1 MNPQETQTYFS
12 AFGFVPE
19 SFFGQLSAPP
29 NLGAM
34 VWEWCTVYTSM
45 FSHGGVFHLLG
56 NMLFLYLFGDNMEDA
71 MGKARYGIFYLSC
84 GLLAALAQGFANPD
98 SPIPM
103 VGASGAISGVMAGYL
118 LLYPR
123 ANVRFFYWFFIFI
136 GSVYLP
142 AYLLLGFWLVEQAIA
157 LPESMQQAGGVA
169 IAAHLGGFG
178 AGLALTPF
186 FKRPG
191 VRCSKADIL
200 VLFLAIFKTCVSLT
214 LLAKPSFR
222 IQKIGQIISNYH
234 QADDL
239 SFLFHGKAYQPSEDR
254 LYEKWLK
261 TGCFTGKE
269 DKQKTPYSIVIPPPS
284 VTGVLTM
291 GTFWSGHPRK
301 TSPTIGAFRRLIR
314 NRPCRN
320 SLRPKLSR
328 RFAKKAGRGRIKD
341 EQLLEHA
348 ALERQAWRHHPSP
361 ITSWD
366 VPVIGTEAFTL
377 DDDYSKA
384 KPL

>member
-1 MNPQETQTYFS
+1 MLLFPYKDDNPTRSFPFVNWFFIGLNLWVFFAWQLPLNPQETQTYFS

-34 VWEWCTVYTSM
+34 AWEWCTVYTSM
-45 FSHGGVFHLLG
+45 FSHGDVFHLLG

-84 GLLAALAQGFANPD
+84 GLLAALAQGLANPD

-157 LPESMQQAGGVA
+157 LPESMQPAGGVA

-186 FKRPG
+186 FKRSG
-191 VRCSKADIL
+191 VRMFQSGYSRP
-200 VLFLAIFKTCVSLT
+200 FS
-214 LLAKPSFR
+214 R
-222 IQKIGQIISNYH
+222 NIQKM
-234 QADDL
+234 
-239 SFLFHGKAYQPSEDR
+239 R
-254 LYEKWLK
+254 
-261 TGCFTGKE
+261 
-269 DKQKTPYSIVIPPPS
+269 
-284 VTGVLTM
+284 
-291 GTFWSGHPRK
+291 
-301 TSPTIGAFRRLIR
+301 
-314 NRPCRN
+314 
-320 SLRPKLSR
+320 
-328 RFAKKAGRGRIKD
+328 
-341 EQLLEHA
+341 
-348 ALERQAWRHHPSP
+348 
-361 ITSWD
+361 
-366 VPVIGTEAFTL
+366 
-377 DDDYSKA
+377 
-384 KPL
+384 

>member
-1 MNPQETQTYFS
+1 MLLFPYKDDNPTRSFPFLNWFFIGLNLWVFFAWQLPLNPQETQAYFS

-34 VWEWCTVYTSM
+34 AWEWCTVYTSM
-45 FSHGGVFHLLG
+45 FSHGDVFHLLG

-84 GLLAALAQGFANPD
+84 GLLAALAQGLANPD

-186 FKRPG
+186 FKRSG
-191 VRCSKADIL
+191 VRMFQSGYSRP
-200 VLFLAIFKTCVSLT
+200 FS
-214 LLAKPSFR
+214 R
-222 IQKIGQIISNYH
+222 NIQKM
-234 QADDL
+234 
-239 SFLFHGKAYQPSEDR
+239 R
-254 LYEKWLK
+254 
-261 TGCFTGKE
+261 
-269 DKQKTPYSIVIPPPS
+269 
-284 VTGVLTM
+284 
-291 GTFWSGHPRK
+291 
-301 TSPTIGAFRRLIR
+301 
-314 NRPCRN
+314 
-320 SLRPKLSR
+320 
-328 RFAKKAGRGRIKD
+328 
-341 EQLLEHA
+341 
-348 ALERQAWRHHPSP
+348 
-361 ITSWD
+361 
-366 VPVIGTEAFTL
+366 
-377 DDDYSKA
+377 
-384 KPL
+384 

>member
-1 MNPQETQTYFS
+1 MLLFPYKDDNPTRSFPFLNWFFIGLNLWVFFAWQLPLNPQETQTYFS

-45 FSHGGVFHLLG
+45 FSHGDVFHLLG

-84 GLLAALAQGFANPD
+84 GLLAALAQGLANPD

-191 VRCSKADIL
+191 VRMFQSGYSRP
-200 VLFLAIFKTCVSLT
+200 FS
-214 LLAKPSFR
+214 R
-222 IQKIGQIISNYH
+222 NIQKM
-234 QADDL
+234 
-239 SFLFHGKAYQPSEDR
+239 R
-254 LYEKWLK
+254 
-261 TGCFTGKE
+261 
-269 DKQKTPYSIVIPPPS
+269 
-284 VTGVLTM
+284 
-291 GTFWSGHPRK
+291 
-301 TSPTIGAFRRLIR
+301 
-314 NRPCRN
+314 
-320 SLRPKLSR
+320 
-328 RFAKKAGRGRIKD
+328 
-341 EQLLEHA
+341 
-348 ALERQAWRHHPSP
+348 
-361 ITSWD
+361 
-366 VPVIGTEAFTL
+366 
-377 DDDYSKA
+377 
-384 KPL
+384 

>member
-1 MNPQETQTYFS
+1 MLLFPYKDDNPTRSFPFLNWFFIGLNLWVFFAWQLPLNPQETQTYFS

-34 VWEWCTVYTSM
+34 AWEWCTVYTSM
-45 FSHGGVFHLLG
+45 FSHGDVFHLLG

-84 GLLAALAQGFANPD
+84 GLLAALAQGLANPD

-186 FKRPG
+186 FKRSG
-191 VRCSKADIL
+191 VRMFQSGYSRP
-200 VLFLAIFKTCVSLT
+200 FS
-214 LLAKPSFR
+214 R
-222 IQKIGQIISNYH
+222 NIQKM
-234 QADDL
+234 
-239 SFLFHGKAYQPSEDR
+239 R
-254 LYEKWLK
+254 
-261 TGCFTGKE
+261 
-269 DKQKTPYSIVIPPPS
+269 
-284 VTGVLTM
+284 
-291 GTFWSGHPRK
+291 
-301 TSPTIGAFRRLIR
+301 
-314 NRPCRN
+314 
-320 SLRPKLSR
+320 
-328 RFAKKAGRGRIKD
+328 
-341 EQLLEHA
+341 
-348 ALERQAWRHHPSP
+348 
-361 ITSWD
+361 
-366 VPVIGTEAFTL
+366 
-377 DDDYSKA
+377 
-384 KPL
+384 

>member
-1 MNPQETQTYFS
+1 MLLFPYKDDNPTRSFPFLNWFFIGLNLWVFFAWQLPLNPQETQTYFS

-34 VWEWCTVYTSM
+34 AWEWCTVYTSM
-45 FSHGGVFHLLG
+45 FSHGDVFHLLG

-84 GLLAALAQGFANPD
+84 GLLAALAQGLANPE

-191 VRCSKADIL
+191 VRMFQSGYSRP
-200 VLFLAIFKTCVSLT
+200 FS
-214 LLAKPSFR
+214 R
-222 IQKIGQIISNYH
+222 NIQKM
-234 QADDL
+234 
-239 SFLFHGKAYQPSEDR
+239 R
-254 LYEKWLK
+254 
-261 TGCFTGKE
+261 
-269 DKQKTPYSIVIPPPS
+269 
-284 VTGVLTM
+284 
-291 GTFWSGHPRK
+291 
-301 TSPTIGAFRRLIR
+301 
-314 NRPCRN
+314 
-320 SLRPKLSR
+320 
-328 RFAKKAGRGRIKD
+328 
-341 EQLLEHA
+341 
-348 ALERQAWRHHPSP
+348 
-361 ITSWD
+361 
-366 VPVIGTEAFTL
+366 
-377 DDDYSKA
+377 
-384 KPL
+384 

>member
-1 MNPQETQTYFS
+1 MLLFPYKDDNPTRSFPFLNWFFIGLNLWVFFAWQLPLNPQETQTYFS

-34 VWEWCTVYTSM
+34 AWEWCTVYTSM
-45 FSHGGVFHLLG
+45 FSHGDVFHLLG

-84 GLLAALAQGFANPD
+84 GLLAALAQGLANPD

-191 VRCSKADIL
+191 VRMFQSGYSRP
-200 VLFLAIFKTCVSLT
+200 FS
-214 LLAKPSFR
+214 R
-222 IQKIGQIISNYH
+222 NIQKM
-234 QADDL
+234 
-239 SFLFHGKAYQPSEDR
+239 R
-254 LYEKWLK
+254 
-261 TGCFTGKE
+261 
-269 DKQKTPYSIVIPPPS
+269 
-284 VTGVLTM
+284 
-291 GTFWSGHPRK
+291 
-301 TSPTIGAFRRLIR
+301 
-314 NRPCRN
+314 
-320 SLRPKLSR
+320 
-328 RFAKKAGRGRIKD
+328 
-341 EQLLEHA
+341 
-348 ALERQAWRHHPSP
+348 
-361 ITSWD
+361 
-366 VPVIGTEAFTL
+366 
-377 DDDYSKA
+377 
-384 KPL
+384 

>member
-1 MNPQETQTYFS
+1 MLLFPYKDDNPTRSFPFLNWFFIGLNLWVFFAWQLPLNPQETQTYFS

-45 FSHGGVFHLLG
+45 FSHGDVFHLLG

-84 GLLAALAQGFANPD
+84 GLLAALAQGLANPD

-186 FKRPG
+186 FKRSG
-191 VRCSKADIL
+191 VRMFQSGYSRP
-200 VLFLAIFKTCVSLT
+200 FS
-214 LLAKPSFR
+214 R
-222 IQKIGQIISNYH
+222 NIQKM
-234 QADDL
+234 
-239 SFLFHGKAYQPSEDR
+239 R
-254 LYEKWLK
+254 
-261 TGCFTGKE
+261 
-269 DKQKTPYSIVIPPPS
+269 
-284 VTGVLTM
+284 
-291 GTFWSGHPRK
+291 
-301 TSPTIGAFRRLIR
+301 
-314 NRPCRN
+314 
-320 SLRPKLSR
+320 
-328 RFAKKAGRGRIKD
+328 
-341 EQLLEHA
+341 
-348 ALERQAWRHHPSP
+348 
-361 ITSWD
+361 
-366 VPVIGTEAFTL
+366 
-377 DDDYSKA
+377 
-384 KPL
+384 